1 MSQIR
6 LYIDEDATQKSV
18 VAGLLREGIDVL
30 TVADVN
36 LFSLDDEQQLEWSTS
51 NGRAIY
57 TLNAEDFARLHNEF
71 LTTGRSHDGILTFP
85 KQRYSVGEKIRRIK
99 RLIDTISAE
108 EMVDRMAF
116 L

>member
-36 LFSLDDEQQLEWSTS
+36 LFALDDEQQLEWSTS

-57 TLNAEDFARLHNEF
+57 TLNAEDFARLHDAF
-71 LTTGRSHDGILTFP
+71 LATGSSHAGILTFP

-99 RLIDTISAE
+99 KLIDSTTAE
-108 EMVDRMAF
+108 EMVDHMEF

>member
-18 VAGLLREGIDVL
+18 VAGLVRHGIDVS

-36 LFSLDDEQQLEWSTS
+36 LFALDDEQQLEWSTS
-51 NGRAIY
+51 NGRTIY
-57 TLNAEDFARLHNEF
+57 TLNTEDFARLHDAF
-71 LTTGRSHDGILTFP
+71 LVTGRSHGGIVTFP
-85 KQRYSVGEKIRRIK
+85 KQRYSVGEKIRRLK
-99 RLIDTISAE
+99 QLIDTISAE
-108 EMVDRMAF
+108 EMVDRMEY